1 MDYRIT
7 TQKELR
13 AEFWAMFPTLPRKQI
28 KDDAGTG
35 KMYLTDTR
43 CAWVDWIDSLQ
54 KGGEISEALAS
65 RATL

>member
-13 AEFWAMFPTLPRKQI
+13 AEFWATFPGASRKRQEYAVI
-28 KDDAGTG
+28 G
-35 KMYLTDTR
+35 KMYCTDTR
-43 CAWVDWIDSLQ
+43 CAWCDWIDSLQ